1 MLEAAILQGSFKLV
15 LALVGFIMARICLY
29 WMDKYLV
36 PQKFTLWLENADDFS
51 KAVYFGARIIAIALL
66 IGLAL
71 S

>member
-15 LALVGFIMARICLY
+15 LALIGFTMARICLY
-29 WMDKYLV
+29 WMDKFLV
-36 PQKFTLWLENADDFS
+36 PEKFTLWLENANDNA
-51 KAVYFGARIIAIALL
+51 KAIYYGARIIAIALL